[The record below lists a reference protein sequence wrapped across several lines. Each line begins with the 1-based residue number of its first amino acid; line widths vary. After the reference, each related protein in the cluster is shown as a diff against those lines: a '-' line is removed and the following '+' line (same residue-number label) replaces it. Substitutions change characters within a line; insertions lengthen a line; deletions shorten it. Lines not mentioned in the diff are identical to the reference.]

1 MDYVGII
8 KNEADTKNINY
19 LFTMNIDNRKA
30 ITRNK
35 KCNRS

>member
-8 KNEADTKNINY
+8 KKEVDTENINY

-30 ITRNK
+30 ITRDK
-35 KCNRS
+35 KCNQS